1 MSVNQRPESVLW
13 TRDPKPFGVVGARN
27 QHRPSSLPPCVL
39 PPCRR
44 LWLMGF
50 MPFFNPVLFG
60 HDLALVSFDVYDSP
74 HQDPTNT
81 RLLFTPCGWRPWTRH
96 PFPWEKSTAV
106 WRAHRVSPRHAL
118 RWCAWTTACL
128 RPKSSRCPTH
138 RGSTARPTRA
148 SSVQRIYAPGES
160 APHRTRSPGRGSH
173 GPGVGIEGCQ
183 SLPRYGGHAE
193 RLWHHPRRPTASPNR
208 DTPEDMLPL
217 ELISPPTSRRSCFAS
232 HQGVRW
238 CVFCARLLPCPTQ
251 EPTPPEDVLSR
262 GTRSRRPWRS
272 SEDLLPRLPVYAT
285 YHEETQWGGVRHK
298 TLQFPTCHTV
308 TPATSSSPHPAW
320 CEGKR

>member
-1 MSVNQRPESVLW
+1 
-13 TRDPKPFGVVGARN
+13 
-27 QHRPSSLPPCVL
+27 
-39 PPCRR
+39 
-44 LWLMGF
+44 

-173 GPGVGIEGCQ
+173 GPGVEGCQ

-217 ELISPPTSRRSCFAS
+217 ELIHLHPPHRGALLTPLSSHPRRVYV
-232 HQGVRW
+232 GVFFVLAYSLPAAWSDTRAHST
-238 CVFCARLLPCPTQ
+238 CVQ
-251 EPTPPEDVLSR
+251 DVLSR

-272 SEDLLPRLPVYAT
+272 SEDLLPRLPVYALGDIPRGDT
-285 YHEETQWGGVRHK
+285 VGWSPTQDFAVPYMSHCDSRNVV
-298 TLQFPTCHTV
+298 V
-308 TPATSSSPHPAW
+308 TPSRVVRGHV
-320 CEGKR
+320 KR